1 MTKSLAR
8 TGRPRDASVSTAVA
22 GAVLALLS
30 EEGFP
35 ALSMDAIAAKAGV
48 SKASIYRRWSSKEDL
63 LVDVIANLAAATP
76 LHTSGHLRDDLVNLL
91 RRMEMFLTEIQ
102 AGQIFPRMAA
112 EVHAGTDLGRRY
124 AEKVIMPRRAYLASL
139 LADAKE
145 RGDLRPDLDLEVA
158 VDMLTGPVILRL
170 LMARLA
176 GHDAEWVEKL
186 VDGLLHGWAPSP

>member
-1 MTKSLAR
+1 LTSGQTR
-8 TGRPRDASVSTAVA
+8 TGRPRDASVSTAVS
-22 GAVLALLS
+22 GAVLGLLS

-48 SKASIYRRWSSKEDL
+48 SKASIYRRWSSKENL

-76 LHTSGHLRDDLVNLL
+76 LPTTGHLRDDLVDLL
-91 RRMEMFLTEIQ
+91 QRMEMFLTKIE

-124 AEKVIMPRRAYLASL
+124 AEKVILPRRAHLTGL
-139 LADAKE
+139 LTEAQA
-145 RGDLRPDLDLEVA
+145 RGDLRPDLDLDVA
-158 VDMLTGPVILRL
+158 IDMLTGPVILRL

-176 GHDAEWVEKL
+176 GRDPGWAEKL
-186 VDGLLHGWAPSP
+186 VDALLQGWAPGP